1 MSHGIRKA
9 NLSSEFF
16 IIDQKAL
23 LITRRKTRLLNCVCD
38 CSRMAVEW
46 GLAEEI
52 FCQICINF
60 FEPLYLVWNFSTIF
74 THHDTKIWHC
84 KSIYCSFSSVSRKC
98 G

>member
-16 IIDQKAL
+16 IIDQKALLHFFLLGGQAL

-52 FCQICINF
+52 LCQICINF
-60 FEPLYLVWNFSTIF
+60 F
-74 THHDTKIWHC
+74 
-84 KSIYCSFSSVSRKC
+84 
-98 G
+98 